1 MPSYSGSVGRNIND
15 KLGETPSVLD
25 LGAVADLIIANDG
38 AVVASDATFTSA
50 SASFSAADIGKRI
63 VIYGAGANT
72 GRESLLREGNDA
84 ATTTSSWAPIPAT
97 QIDCSAASKI
107 IVSAA
112 AKLKGAS
119 YQVFGANASDFSDEV
134 SVLGPTTVLVDAWNY
149 QTISSPVKT
158 YYRVKVQDA
167 VSGDHA
173 TVFVSFVAFGWLLG
187 TTIASVN
194 SPTSIELATPASAT
208 LSNARWF
215 YGTDNTAAIQSGL
228 DSVLARLNLGGG
240 DGGGTLYLPPGQYLI
255 SDTLV
260 IPKTIELRGANMA
273 ASAIFADPEAWT
285 DGNYMVKLGPAID
298 SSPAVATRIVD
309 LRLNGNWAPCSG
321 VYSQQVQESAG
332 VFRCSIVNWR
342 YKGIRFYYFGCQ
354 HFTIQDLW
362 VWPSSITLNDDTV
375 VGIELDTVVSSNP
388 IQKVTALAQGA
399 FGAGK
404 GTAIRI
410 FGCNCSLYDIHTEN
424 ALKGV
429 HFDTGSTG
437 TVINNTGHYLV
448 DSSIYITTT
457 NDVGV
462 FNSGANSSKNN
473 IYDAVSGA
481 SVSGDPSLGGRVPQ
495 YLCGPNIYLTRGPNN
510 SSARIAGWVPGNATS
525 GNPATYIDGRGNL
538 ATDGA
543 DPTSPNVVTLNSI
556 NFGGPSQGGFLS
568 VNSRIA
574 AYPDWEKTST
584 NASDFAM
591 FMRLGAS
598 LFEVMFGTAAN
609 SGGATPG
616 TSAIAVDVAK
626 TIINRLYF
634 AADGGSGPT
643 LPVGNDLGVH
653 RLRLYHG
660 DTGQARFIIQRSQ
673 DSGSTWGDI
682 AKFHLDTDKTELL
695 GDLYLKAGAA
705 AIIVVSGDPSGSVSI
720 GPGTLALS
728 TDGTLWFKTGSGT
741 AGWIQIGGGA
751 LKGDSLALDAAHPFL
766 RVKKSTVL
774 KFEIDEDG
782 KVTQCASLN
791 IDSAAPA
798 ITLKNGGTQK
808 FGVDGSGNV
817 AAAQGVFD
825 APALA
830 KPLSVK
836 NAGAEVFDVSAAGVT
851 ETKDLTCN
859 TTAIF
864 SGTVALTGPGVT
876 AGQYLKTN
884 ASTQLIESVAG
895 GGITGTWQVR
905 MSDGS
910 DKYWHFADG
919 FLTAVD
925 TTP

>member
-1 MPSYSGSVGRNIND
+1 MPKYADSIPRALDEKI
-15 KLGETPSVLD
+15 GEHPSALD
-25 LGAVADLIIANDG
+25 FDVKADLIIANDG
-38 AVVASDATFTSA
+38 VATTADATFTSA
-50 SASFSAADIGKRI
+50 AASFKATDVGKRI
-63 VIYGAGANT
+63 VIYGAGAST

-84 ATTTSSWAPIPAT
+84 ATTTSAWAAIPAT
-97 QIDCSAASKI
+97 QIDCRSASKI
-107 IVSAA
+107 MLCVA
-112 AKLKGAS
+112 AKTKGAS
-119 YQVFGANASDFSDEV
+119 YQVFGGNAADYSDEV
-134 SVLGPTTVLVDAWNY
+134 SILGPTTVAADAWDY
-149 QTISSPVKT
+149 QTISSLAKR
-158 YYRVKVQDA
+158 YYRVKVQDS

-173 TVFVSFVAFGWLLG
+173 TAFVSFVAFGWLLG
-187 TTIASVN
+187 TTIASVTD
-194 SPTSIELATPASAT
+194 SHTVELTSTASAT
-208 LSNARWF
+208 VSSARWF
-215 YGTDNTAAIQSGL
+215 YGTDDTVALQKGL

-240 DGGGTLYLPPGQYLI
+240 DGGGSLYLPPGQCLI
-255 SDTLV
+255 SDTIV
-260 IPKTIELRGANMA
+260 VPKTIELRGANMA
-273 ASAIFADPEAWT
+273 ASAIFADPAAWT
-285 DGNYMVKLGPAID
+285 DGNYMVKLGPGLD

-321 VYSQQVQESAG
+321 VYSQQVQESSG

-342 YKGIRFYYFGCQ
+342 YKGIHFYFFGCQ
-354 HFTIQDLW
+354 HFTLQELW

-448 DSSIYITTT
+448 DSSIYVTTT

-473 IYDAVSGA
+473 IYDAVA
-481 SVSGDPSLGGRVPQ
+481 AAAVSGDPSLGGRVAQ

-510 SSARIAGWVPGNATS
+510 SAARIAGWVPGNATS

-543 DPTSPNVVTLNSI
+543 DSTSPNVVTLNSI

-574 AYPDWEKTST
+574 AYPNWEKTST
-584 NASDFAM
+584 NASDLAM

-626 TIINRLYF
+626 TILNRLYF
-634 AADGGSGPT
+634 AANGGSGPT
-643 LPVGNDLGVH
+643 LAVGNDLGVH

-673 DSGSTWGDI
+673 DSGSTWGDV

-705 AIIVVSGDPSGSVSI
+705 AVIVVSGDPSGSVSI
-720 GPGTLALS
+720 GPGTLALG
-728 TDGTLWFKTGSGT
+728 TDGTIWFKTGSGT
-741 AGWIQIGGGA
+741 SGWVQIGGGA
-751 LKGDSLALDAAHPFL
+751 LTGKSLTLDDAHPFL
-766 RVKKSTVL
+766 RLKKSTVL
-774 KFEIDEDG
+774 KFEVDEDG
-782 KVTQCASLN
+782 KVTQSASLN
-791 IDSAAPA
+791 IDSSAPSL
-798 ITLKNGGTQK
+798 TLKNAGVQK
-808 FGVDGSGNV
+808 FEVDGSGNV
-817 AAAQGVFD
+817 TAAKGKFDGPIGANPFEVSVNGV
-825 APALA
+825 LY
-830 KPLSVK
+830 LSV
-836 NAGAEVFDVSAAGVT
+836 SPLGVLNVA
-851 ETKDLTCN
+851 D
-859 TTAIF
+859 F
-864 SGTVALTGPGVT
+864 VVGSGGQALINGDIILNNGSTGGKVV
-876 AGQYLKTN
+876 QTN
-884 ASTQLIESVAG
+884 ATTLALEEIDGA
-895 GGITGTWQVR
+895 TGTWQVR

-910 DKYWHFADG
+910 DKYFHYLNG
-919 FLTAVD
+919 LLQAVD